1 MASHSRMSVPALCLA
16 GIGLLAIGLMPG
28 EAAQRGATS
37 PVAVV
42 NLSGVLEG
50 LVERADAE
58 ASLRAK
64 AGQVAAEAESRQEA
78 VRALQIEL
86 IAITDPIERLPVE
99 ERVDGEVV
107 QFMAWQELMKQELD
121 VDRALQLEK
130 LYRDIMASV
139 ADMATADGIDL
150 VLIHDGIRPI
160 ETNPSPDAPPLAA
173 QVRQQIAQRRI
184 AFASERI
191 DRTRDV
197 IIRMNNA
204 YQPERR

>member
-1 MASHSRMSVPALCLA
+1 
-16 GIGLLAIGLMPG
+16 MPG

-86 IAITDPIERLPVE
+86 AAITDPIERLPVE

>member
-16 GIGLLAIGLMPG
+16 GIGLFAIGLMPG
-28 EAAQRGATS
+28 EAAQRGASS

-78 VRALQIEL
+78 VRGFQVEL
-86 IAITDPIERLPVE
+86 AAITDPIERLTVE

-130 LYRDIMASV
+130 LYRDIMAAV

-160 ETNPSPDAPPLAA
+160 ETNPSPEAPPLAT